1 MIYNNKCIYYF
12 LDSSK
17 NNDYQIS
24 LRPRKNHHQRKNLTL
39 KSNHVQFAVNVCF
52 TIRLTNTQG
61 GSIKNGKIALLVKN
75 TKLPDQPVLACDKHK
90 INKQSNFESVLY
102 SSAKDM
108 TLINLKEHFGLLW
121 EINDVNCAYHESY
134 LKFTCHTS
142 DQSFKRGANNMWVFH
157 IENIAGFEHCNFST
171 DFQKF
176 KVMRTIRD
184 EIEKPLSIASK
195 FDVDSFE
202 VPKLL
207 LNTEYAETY
216 KKLLQDQKQKILLQ
230 SALHREAE
238 EALLDRSLQT
248 LANELFRL
256 GVISSHE
263 LNH

>member
-1 MIYNNKCIYYF
+1 
-12 LDSSK
+12 
-17 NNDYQIS
+17 
-24 LRPRKNHHQRKNLTL
+24 
-39 KSNHVQFAVNVCF
+39 
-52 TIRLTNTQG
+52 
-61 GSIKNGKIALLVKN
+61 
-75 TKLPDQPVLACDKHK
+75 
-90 INKQSNFESVLY
+90 
-102 SSAKDM
+102 
-108 TLINLKEHFGLLW
+108 
-121 EINDVNCAYHESY
+121 
-134 LKFTCHTS
+134 
-142 DQSFKRGANNMWVFH
+142 MWVFH

-184 EIEKPLSIASK
+184 DIEKPLPIASK
-195 FDVDSFE
+195 FDVDAFE

-207 LNTEYAETY
+207 LNTEYAEAY